1 MAARLVILVASWSL
15 SSSLV
20 APRASCGRA
29 PRVRE
34 TLRVLRDDDL
44 DQRLEEPF
52 LGGDVVLGEGG
63 AVAALGLVTAL
74 WGSQHAVTKWALGA
88 DGGAHV
94 ASSLTAARFLVAA
107 AALAPFAPRDV
118 QTWRAG
124 AELGL
129 LGFLGFAFQ
138 TVGLETTT
146 ATRSA
151 FLLYLNVKLVP
162 VLELAR
168 GAELPRGT
176 WPTAAVA
183 VLGTALLAADAD
195 VGGSGGVNWVV
206 GDSWSVAAAL
216 ASAAFVVRLEGAA
229 REATSPAGLTAASAA
244 TTALVASLWCG
255 LENNG
260 GDTNALFFATAGGG
274 EDALS
279 SNFAA
284 AAVYLGL
291 VPSALCGVLQTVAQ
305 RTVAPSQAAVIY
317 ATDPLWAAGFAFFGL
332 GETLGPAGLAGA
344 GLIAAAA
351 FGQRAAAGL
360 LSARPQQGS

>member
-1 MAARLVILVASWSL
+1 MAARLVMLVASWSL

-34 TLRVLRDDDL
+34 RLRVLRDDEL
-44 DQRLEEPF
+44 DQRLEEP
-52 LGGDVVLGEGG
+52 LGGGVVLGEGG

-94 ASSLTAARFLVAA
+94 ASSLTAARFVVAA
-107 AALAPFAPRDV
+107 VALAPFAPRDLG
-118 QTWRAG
+118 TWRAG

-162 VLELAR
+162 VLEVVR

-216 ASAAFVVRLEGAA
+216 ASAAFVVRLDGAA

-255 LENNG
+255 LENG
-260 GDTNALFFATAGGG
+260 GDANALVFATAGGG
-274 EDALS
+274 EDALL

-360 LSARPQQGS
+360 LSARPKQGG